1 MLKIRRLIVCITC
14 IIFLQLSPLNSS
26 ENKNLTAIGS
36 NDAKVTVKV
45 FSSLSCPHCAHF
57 HNEIFEKLKRDY
69 IDKDRVRFEH
79 HSFPLD
85 LQALNAEKILKCFKD
100 NNKKFNFL
108 SEIYK
113 NQESWYRGKDI
124 NNINL
129 KLTKIAEKHG
139 INNDKITFC
148 LNDESLEDEI
158 LSERIMG
165 NKKYSIK
172 STPTVFINE
181 KKYQGEYDYEE
192 FAREI
197 EKLL

>member
-1 MLKIRRLIVCITC
+1 MIKSLIKIIFFILISFSVYAEDQILKIGKD
-14 IIFLQLSPLNSS
+14 N
-26 ENKNLTAIGS
+26 
-36 NDAKVTVKV
+36 AKVTVKV

>member
-108 SEIYK
+108 SEVYK